1 MDGGMI
7 QRILVGVL
15 LAATLLPTDEA
26 GSFGGGDVLQGT
38 DCCTSIVR
46 GGIRGAVAFALPLA
60 VGKGWGGAGR
70 RKCRAT
76 QIPSPACGSFALAG
90 GSEARPL
97 LLRRLDSAAAR
108 AELSPATSVR
118 ASSGERGAG
127 GGYSER
133 ANRGKE
139 SKRMVGVYLAMPN
152 STRTAMLAVRKR
164 SKLKLGPRESAMV
177 LLSPLLRGED
187 VTPESVKSGVEGNSV
202 FPPEMAVYT
211 LNDFLV
217 HQGGRPRDGR
227 V

>member
-1 MDGGMI
+1 MGFSTTGSLVGCKGRRGLSGAGQEEEDGCGGTCRADERQVAEEGISIVTRGLWLRMDGGMI

-139 SKRMVGVYLAMPN
+139 SKRMV
-152 STRTAMLAVRKR
+152 
-164 SKLKLGPRESAMV
+164 
-177 LLSPLLRGED
+177 
-187 VTPESVKSGVEGNSV
+187 
-202 FPPEMAVYT
+202 
-211 LNDFLV
+211 
-217 HQGGRPRDGR
+217 
-227 V
+227 